1 MPLHILHGTKNV
13 SWHCFTCGVPNFS
26 STLFD
31 TTYSHSAATSIETE
45 NSYSI
50 LSCNSHGKPES
61 PITGHSFSSLDSSIG
76 SPQHASSPAKTKP
89 STYRNDTRSSF
100 RILTINFQSMRAKKD
115 AFWLLLKEAD
125 PDIIIGSETWLH
137 NGFYEREVLP
147 AGYHF
152 VARRDRDY
160 SRHGGVMIASKDS
173 IVGTEISLRT
183 SAEICAASFDCPG
196 KLPLI
201 VGAVYRP
208 PSSDATYMEELC
220 TQMKELFLA
229 NPRSTVWI
237 AGDTNL
243 PDINWKTSNIHGSN
257 YPLQI
262 NQLLLD
268 TISDTGSEQVVTF
281 PTRDKNTLDV
291 FITNRPSLIEKCKPI
306 PGLSDH
312 DIVFVQ
318 ASTRVPRQRPPRR
331 KIRLWG
337 KADTA
342 GLHQSASE
350 FASNFTSQYSAASD
364 IDTLWTVFRDFCI
377 KAMDT
382 HVPSKMTTTRYSQ
395 PWVNKKVKRASRRK
409 KRAYRK
415 ARSTGKDEDLQRYKT
430 LQKESQYE
438 CRKAHNKYVQ
448 DLVSDDKGSKKLFS
462 FVKSKR
468 CDSSGVSALKSDG
481 VAHSDPHLKASLL
494 NRQFCSVF
502 TKEDTTDLP
511 TMKGNPFPD
520 MHHFNIGLEGVTK
533 LLRNLSPHKATGPDA
548 IPTRFLKEVAD
559 KIAPALV
566 LVFQASLN
574 QGRVPEDW
582 KNAHVTPIFKKG
594 DKSIPANYRPISL
607 TSVCCKVL
615 EHIIH
620 SQVMSHL
627 DSHQILTDQ
636 QHGFRKRRSCES
648 QLIITLQDIAAG
660 LDAGEQID
668 VILLDFSKAFD
679 KVPHERLL
687 VKLRHYG
694 IRGKVLSW
702 IQSFLTGRSQQVL
715 VEGQSSPSSPV
726 TSGVPQGTVLGP
738 LLFLLYINDLPDS
751 VRSPTRLFAD
761 DSLLYRKIKSAVDS
775 AILQE
780 DLNRLQQWEQD
791 WMMSFNPSKCEVLR
805 ITKKKSHLQTAYSLH
820 GQTLAVAKSGS
831 YLGVTVSDDLSW
843 NEHVNR
849 VTKKS
854 NSSLAFIRRNLASCP
869 QATKAQAYQ
878 SLVRP
883 SLEYA
888 SSAWDPHTQGCVHQ
902 LEAVQRRAARFVK
915 GDYHTTSSTSKMIQD
930 LGWQPLQTR
939 RQQAKVTLMYR
950 IVNNLV
956 DIPGEQY
963 LHTTTSVTRGH
974 GLKFIVPYCRT
985 DLLRHSF
992 FPSAIRLWNQLPK
1005 PAATAPTLEAFK
1017 GELARAL

>member
-1 MPLHILHGTKNV
+1 
-13 SWHCFTCGVPNFS
+13 
-26 STLFD
+26 
-31 TTYSHSAATSIETE
+31 
-45 NSYSI
+45 
-50 LSCNSHGKPES
+50 
-61 PITGHSFSSLDSSIG
+61 
-76 SPQHASSPAKTKP
+76 
-89 STYRNDTRSSF
+89 
-100 RILTINFQSMRAKKD
+100 
-115 AFWLLLKEAD
+115 
-125 PDIIIGSETWLH
+125 
-137 NGFYEREVLP
+137 
-147 AGYHF
+147 
-152 VARRDRDY
+152 
-160 SRHGGVMIASKDS
+160 MIASKDS
-173 IVGTEISLRT
+173 IVGTEISMKST
-183 SAEICAASFDCPG
+183 AEICAASFECPG

-220 TQMKELFLA
+220 SQMKELFRS

-237 AGDTNL
+237 AGDINL
-243 PDINWKTSNIHGSN
+243 PDINWEDNNIQGNN
-257 YPLQI
+257 YPIQI
-262 NQLLLD
+262 NQLLID

-291 FITNRPSLIEKCKPI
+291 FITNRPSLIEKCKPM

-318 ASTRVPRQRPPRR
+318 ASTRVPRQRPLRR
-331 KIRLWG
+331 QIRLWG

-350 FASNFTSQYSAASD
+350 FTSEFTDQYSASTD
-364 IDTLWTVFRDFCI
+364 IDTLWTSFRDYCI

-415 ARSTGKDEDLQRYKT
+415 ARKTGKAEDLQRYKS
-430 LQKESQYE
+430 LQKETQYE

-448 DLVSDDKGSKKLFS
+448 DLVSDDKGGKKLFS

-502 TKEDTTDLP
+502 TTEDTTDLP

-520 MHHFNIGLEGVTK
+520 MHSFSIGLAGVTK

-548 IPTRFLKEVAD
+548 IPTRFLKEVAAD
-559 KIAPALV
+559 IAPALV
-566 LVFQASLN
+566 LVFEASLQ

-582 KNAHVTPIFKKG
+582 KNANVTPIFKKG

-627 DSHQILTDQ
+627 DSQKILTDQ

-648 QLIITLQDIAAG
+648 QLIITLQDLAAG

-668 VILLDFSKAFD
+668 AILLDFSKAFD

-687 VKLRHYG
+687 IKLRHYG
-694 IRGKVLSW
+694 IRGNILSW
-702 IQSFLTGRSQQVL
+702 IQSFLTGRSQKVL
-715 VEGQSSPSSPV
+715 VEGQSSSSSPV

-751 VRSPTRLFAD
+751 VQSTTRLFAD
-761 DSLLYRKIKSAVDS
+761 DSLLYRKIKSTVDLD
-775 AILQE
+775 ILQE
-780 DLNRLQQWEQD
+780 DLNRL
-791 WMMSFNPSKCEVLR
+791 P
-805 ITKKKSHLQTAYSLH
+805 
-820 GQTLAVAKSGS
+820 
-831 YLGVTVSDDLSW
+831 TVGKGLDDLC
-843 NEHVNR
+843 
-849 VTKKS
+849 
-854 NSSLAFIRRNLASCP
+854 L
-869 QATKAQAYQ
+869 
-878 SLVRP
+878 
-883 SLEYA
+883 
-888 SSAWDPHTQGCVHQ
+888 
-902 LEAVQRRAARFVK
+902 
-915 GDYHTTSSTSKMIQD
+915 STD
-930 LGWQPLQTR
+930 
-939 RQQAKVTLMYR
+939 
-950 IVNNLV
+950 
-956 DIPGEQY
+956 
-963 LHTTTSVTRGH
+963 H
-974 GLKFIVPYCRT
+974 
-985 DLLRHSF
+985 
-992 FPSAIRLWNQLPK
+992 
-1005 PAATAPTLEAFK
+1005 
-1017 GELARAL
+1017 